1 MHPSM
6 TRLAKSQCSSYPIND
21 LAARKTW
28 NHVAFAP
35 KGALPSLKRRG
46 HCKANMMTD
55 LDELLDDLFHG
66 AAIAAYVEEA
76 ALAGKSP
83 CLEKTR
89 QRAYRY
95 FEEELAKKHRAR

>member
-1 MHPSM
+1 
-6 TRLAKSQCSSYPIND
+6 
-21 LAARKTW
+21 
-28 NHVAFAP
+28 
-35 KGALPSLKRRG
+35 
-46 HCKANMMTD
+46 MMTD